1 MISVCI
7 ENSSV
12 HKSVYKQGMMDL
24 QQSGE
29 EKRKNLISSTK
40 NTFTLS
46 ASTNMDIN
54 MFASPILDSTT

>member
-40 NTFTLS
+40 KTFTLS